1 MRRHPRVL
9 CVSCLLDVFVCHLSM
24 WIKLTCRFVDGI
36 ACAQR
41 GGFRTVGERCERER
55 SFKGSRR
62 RSERVL
68 GWG

>member
-1 MRRHPRVL
+1 MWKELTFGL
-9 CVSCLLDVFVCHLSM
+9 C
-24 WIKLTCRFVDGI
+24 DGI

-41 GGFRTVGERCERER
+41 GGFRVVEEGCERES

>member
-1 MRRHPRVL
+1 
-9 CVSCLLDVFVCHLSM
+9 M
-24 WIKLTCRFVDGI
+24 WLELTFGFCDGI

-41 GGFRTVGERCERER
+41 GGFWTAGVVCECERP
-55 SFKGSRR
+55 FKGSRR

>member
-1 MRRHPRVL
+1 
-9 CVSCLLDVFVCHLSM
+9 M
-24 WIKLTCRFVDGI
+24 WIELTCRFVGGI

-41 GGFRTVGERCERER
+41 GGFRVVGEGCECER

>member
-1 MRRHPRVL
+1 MW
-9 CVSCLLDVFVCHLSM
+9 LD
-24 WIKLTCRFVDGI
+24 LTFCWVDGI

-41 GGFRTVGERCERER
+41 GGFWIVRVRCECER
-55 SFKGSRR
+55 LFKGSRR